1 MDLRD
6 WESTESKNSIRYSK
20 DRLVA
25 VPNWRFGYDK
35 CSAITAVMLIFLPL
49 ETKQFFVGLS
59 VAPWETIPIFIG
71 VLLVPIL
78 PAFLLTRMNSLT
90 GGDSV
95 KEQDIFFNVCTTIVV
110 VMGAIAYFTGNF
122 ISVPPA

>member
-59 VAPWETIPIFIG
+59 VAPWETIPMFIG
-71 VLLVPIL
+71 VLIIPTL
-78 PAFLLTRMNSLT
+78 PAFLLSRMNSLS

-95 KEQDIFFNVCTTIVV
+95 KEQDIFFNVCTKIVG
-110 VMGAIAYFTGNF
+110 VMFLIAFFTGNF
-122 ISVPPA
+122 ISVPPV